1 MPLHRGL
8 YLLPLALASLSLVA
22 GDDTGKVPKKDL
34 RCNSFGLSVQVDS
47 PTRELKDSLD
57 RRMGYGLGLQWT
69 HDHGAF
75 HASRTRLDFN
85 VFPEGNPVGAAATT
99 TYAKNVVFSF
109 DHLFRLNE
117 GPTGMYIVGGLGG
130 VRWTLDQKTP
140 ALPSSSLQTTK
151 LAITAGVGMQVA
163 KQLTLEGRYMF
174 SGIQKTFDSNTVQV
188 SLGWRF

>member
-8 YLLPLALASLSLVA
+8 FLVPLAFACLGLAA
-22 GDDTGKVPKKDL
+22 GDDTEKAPKKEM
-34 RCNSFGLSVQVDS
+34 RCDSFGLSVQVDS
-47 PTRELKDSLD
+47 PMRELKDSLD

-85 VFPEGNPVGAAATT
+85 VFPEGNPVGTAGTT
-99 TYAKNVVFSF
+99 TYAKNMVFSF

-130 VRWTLDQKTP
+130 VRWSLDQHT
-140 ALPSSSLQTTK
+140 ATYSSNLTTTK
-151 LAITAGVGMQVA
+151 LAVTAGVGLQVSR
-163 KQLTLEGRYMF
+163 QFTVEGRYMF
-174 SGIQKTFDSNTVQV
+174 SGIQKTFDSNTAQV
-188 SLGWRF
+188 SAAWRF